1 MYECDVWRE
10 EEERHD
16 GNHAETALSSVSSRW
31 VFVHIWLDRST
42 FSHFSRYSPG
52 GNLLEI
58 FLLPR
63 FLPYRLIRNF
73 YPLIR
78 KRSSKGE
85 REGKSRIRRGV
96 FSTKFFLKTLIQ
108 RSSGKIVSRWDCFH
122 LGFLLL
128 FRRLVT
134 FLFFFCFSLPTEK
147 RMNESNLFESG
158 RKYRFVEI
166 LISNYLFVSLF
177 VSIVGKY
184 SREID
189 LLHKKMLLN
198 VFNLFLE
205 IWKSERL
212 ERNE

>member
-42 FSHFSRYSPG
+42 FSHFSRYSPD

-63 FLPYRLIRNF
+63 FLPYRLTRNF

-78 KRSSKGE
+78 KRSTKGE
-85 REGKSRIRRGV
+85 RGENPYSKKNFLDEILSENAYSTLIRRNC
-96 FSTKFFLKTLIQ
+96 FTMRLFPSWISF
-108 RSSGKIVSRWDCFH
+108 IVSTSSYF
-122 LGFLLL
+122 F
-128 FRRLVT
+128 V
-134 FLFFFCFSLPTEK
+134 FFFCFSLPTEK

-184 SREID
+184 SSEID